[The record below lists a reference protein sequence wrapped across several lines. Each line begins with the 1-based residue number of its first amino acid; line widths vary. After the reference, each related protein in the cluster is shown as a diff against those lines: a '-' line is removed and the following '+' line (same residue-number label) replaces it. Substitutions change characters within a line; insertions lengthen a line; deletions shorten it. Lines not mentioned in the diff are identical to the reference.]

1 MAESVTSV
9 SKRPRPNAPGPENSG
24 PAPKRPAV
32 RKRAPLA
39 CEECRTRK
47 RRCDGALPYCSG
59 CKKRLSTCV
68 YLADIQEKA
77 WQNDMIRSLRSRLK
91 ELEEQAQPPD
101 DERREGDS
109 MTIQDEITIP
119 DQPHENQALPD
130 TEVAGE
136 RPEPNNAFHNDSHT
150 PTAPPVTA
158 SPATVDVNA
167 SSATDRSLDPSLA
180 AKKPP
185 SWVRSLSPYSGST
198 SGASAG
204 RLEPIGVERL
214 MRPIDQVMG
223 VGAKAA
229 ASQPHG
235 NAAPAT
241 LHTCSC
247 DRLLGVGAAT
257 WSLPLRRHADELVE
271 LYFHRVHRTYPILH
285 EPTFMRQYRQLWEP
299 SQANAESC
307 SGFCRQK
314 NLFNTYPSTV
324 NAVFALASWFA
335 PGPSAEENK
344 TRASSFF
351 NMTQKFDLLEIID
364 EEVGIESVQLLLLM
378 GFYLQSTERFS
389 KCWNITG
396 LAIRMA
402 QNISLHLSAHDAR
415 KKGLLLCYPS
425 QLEEEMRVRVW
436 YGCVLLDREISMSFG
451 RPLMIS
457 GGDQL
462 RLPEAI
468 DDEYLSDEVGGKRNA
483 QPSNCPSQ
491 ISSYIETIKLY
502 KFLGQVLDREEDRTE
517 SSAGTYSDIQAL
529 LDFDT
534 RIMEWRDALPGH
546 LQYDPTVENGQQDHV
561 SSPGGLSATD
571 FSGQA
576 RRLYTRF
583 LHVRVLIL
591 RPALEQFFQ
600 KQRHTPPNPQA
611 RGSPRVA
618 RIQDFMLSDIAAQC
632 VLSADSLVQCL
643 DIHIR
648 SQSLVAWW
656 YNISYLHTCGS
667 TLLMGQLCSF
677 NESVVKRGSLSA
689 SWEVCLQCLSGY
701 TGLSSI
707 ASKSFHLLQES
718 SRRLLP
724 ERTASIAQNP
734 SFPVAANMAQAPNPN
749 APNAST
755 HAGQPMTPATMA
767 PSTSIETGTYMQ
779 YSSLLLAPHRI
790 YACPQQ
796 TPPNGNLLSSALDPL
811 LAGAADMMNDG
822 GFDNVPEFWETPF
835 LSQLEFYQ
843 PHDLTLPHLE

>member
-1 MAESVTSV
+1 MAEPLTSV
-9 SKRPRPNAPGPENSG
+9 SKRGRSNASGTDNSG

-59 CKKRLSTCV
+59 CKKRLSRCV

-77 WQNDMIRSLRSRLK
+77 WQNDMIRSLRSQLK
-91 ELEEQAQPPD
+91 ELEDQAQP
-101 DERREGDS
+101 GDQGRDNDS
-109 MTIQDEITIP
+109 LNVQDEIVIP
-119 DQPHENQALPD
+119 DQPP
-130 TEVAGE
+130 
-136 RPEPNNAFHNDSHT
+136 PNTGVTVESSNVSHHNDSNAQQAIPVPSN
-150 PTAPPVTA
+150 PTSCTA
-158 SPATVDVNA
+158 EQPLEPALGAD
-167 SSATDRSLDPSLA
+167 
-180 AKKPP
+180 KPP
-185 SWVRSLSPYSGST
+185 SWVSPLSPYGGSS

-214 MRPIDQVMG
+214 MRPIDQVIRI
-223 VGAKAA
+223 GAR
-229 ASQPHG
+229 ASASPSSGNPAPPAPHR
-235 NAAPAT
+235 
-241 LHTCSC
+241 CCC

-271 LYFHRVHRTYPILH
+271 LYFHRVHRSYPILH
-285 EPTFMRQYRQLWEP
+285 EPTFRSQYRQLWEP
-299 SQANAESC
+299 SQPNA
-307 SGFCRQK
+307 
-314 NLFNTYPSTV
+314 
-324 NAVFALASWFA
+324 ASWFA
-335 PGPSAEENK
+335 PGPSTEENK
-344 TRASSFF
+344 ARASSFF
-351 NMTQKFDLLEIID
+351 SMTQKFDLLEIID

-402 QNISLHLSAHDAR
+402 QNMSLHLTPHDAR
-415 KKGLLLCYPS
+415 RKGLLLSCPS

-468 DDEYLSDEVGGKRNA
+468 DDEHLSGEDGDKRNT

-491 ISSYIETIKLY
+491 ISAYIETIKLY
-502 KFLGQVLDREEDRTE
+502 KFLGQVLDREDDGGDD
-517 SSAGTYSDIQAL
+517 SGNYSDIQAL
-529 LDFDT
+529 LDLDT
-534 RIMEWRDALPGH
+534 RIMEWRDGLPGH
-546 LQYDPTVENGQQDHV
+546 LQYEPTLENGQDHA
-561 SSPGGLSATD
+561 STPGSLSAQD

-600 KQRHTPPNPQA
+600 KQRQHTVPGPAA
-611 RGSPRVA
+611 RGSVAGVA
-618 RIQDFMLSDIAAQC
+618 RVQDLMLSDIAAQC
-632 VLSADSLVQCL
+632 VLSADSLVKCL
-643 DIHIR
+643 DTHIR
-648 SQSLVAWW
+648 SQSLAAWW

-677 NESVVKRGSLSA
+677 NESIVTRESLSA
-689 SWEVCLQCLSGY
+689 SWELCLRCLSRY

-718 SRRLLP
+718 SKRLLP
-724 ERTASIAQNP
+724 EKLASQPQTP
-734 SFPVAANMAQAPNPN
+734 SFPVITATAQVPEPG
-749 APNAST
+749 SRT
-755 HAGQPMTPATMA
+755 QVGQPMTP
-767 PSTSIETGTYMQ
+767 STSTEAGAYMQ

-790 YACPQQ
+790 YACPEP
-796 TPPNGNLLSSALDPL
+796 TTPNGHLLPSAVDPL
-811 LAGAADMMNDG
+811 LAGTTDIMMNDG
-822 GFDNVPEFWETPF
+822 GFENVPEFWETPF

-843 PHDLTLPHLE
+843 PHDFNFSQLE